1 MKYHELPAAIRETE
15 QDVASAKRMLLEV
28 SRYHD
33 AGHTTYKMT
42 VSVDDYPV
50 STHVAIAD
58 LLKTL
63 QVSIQS
69 KEVELVKLQDN
80 HETLKKVAD
89 GLLK

>member
-15 QDVASAKRMLLEV
+15 QDVVSAKRMLSEV

-33 AGHTTYKMT
+33 AGHTTYEMN
-42 VSVDDYPV
+42 VSVDHYPV
-50 STHVAIAD
+50 STRVAIAE

-69 KEVELVKLQDN
+69 KEVVLAKMQEN
-80 HETLKKVAD
+80 HDTLEKVAA
-89 GLLK
+89 GLI

>member
-15 QDVASAKRMLLEV
+15 RDVVSAKRMLLEV

-42 VSVDDYPV
+42 VSVDEYPV
-50 STHVAIAD
+50 STHVAIAE

-69 KEVELVKLQDN
+69 KEVVLAKMQ
-80 HETLKKVAD
+80 ETHDTLEKVAV
-89 GLLK
+89 GLIK

>member
-15 QDVASAKRMLLEV
+15 QDVVSAKRMLLEV

-33 AGHTTYKMT
+33 AGHTTYKM
-42 VSVDDYPV
+42 SVYVNDYPV
-50 STHVAIAD
+50 TTRVAIAE

-69 KEVELVKLQDN
+69 KEVVLAKMQEN
-80 HETLKKVAD
+80 HDTLKRVAA
-89 GLLK
+89 GLI

>member
-15 QDVASAKRMLLEV
+15 QDVVSVKRMFLEV

-42 VSVDDYPV
+42 VSVDNYPV
-50 STHVAIAD
+50 SAHVAIAE

-69 KEVELVKLQDN
+69 KEVVLAKMQDN